1 MLARFLEG
9 RLVTMTDR
17 KTDPPRAGTPRSGP
31 GRAPRTA
38 PEDYEIKVR
47 WEKAR
52 RVLDVTSSG
61 VKFEFDN
68 SLKVGLT
75 YPITVT
81 GPGVSISTTL
91 QVTRCQLTVANARFF
106 LIEGRFYPPTE

>member
-1 MLARFLEG
+1 
-9 RLVTMTDR
+9 MTDR
-17 KTDPPRAGTPRSGP
+17 KTDPPRSPSRPAGS
-31 GRAPRTA
+31 GRAHRTS

-52 RVLDVTSSG
+52 RVIEVTSVG

-68 SLKVGLT
+68 VLKVGLT

-81 GPGVSISTTL
+81 APGVSISTTL
-91 QVTRCQLTVANARFF
+91 QVTRCQLTVASGRFF
-106 LIEGRFYPPTE
+106 LIEGQFYPPAE

>member
-1 MLARFLEG
+1 
-9 RLVTMTDR
+9 MTDR
-17 KTDPPRAGTPRSGP
+17 KTDPPRSGP
-31 GRAPRTA
+31 PRPRIGGAGRPPRLA

-47 WEKAR
+47 WERAR
-52 RVLDVTSSG
+52 RVIEVTTSG

-81 GPGVSISTTL
+81 APGMSISTTL
-91 QVTRCQLTVANARFF
+91 EVTRCQLTVASGRFF
-106 LIEGRFYPPTE
+106 LVEGRFYPPVE